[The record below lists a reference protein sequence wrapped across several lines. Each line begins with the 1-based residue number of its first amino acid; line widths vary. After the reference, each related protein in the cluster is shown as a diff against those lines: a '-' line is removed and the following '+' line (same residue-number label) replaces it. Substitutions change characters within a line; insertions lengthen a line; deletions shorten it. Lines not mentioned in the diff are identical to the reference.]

1 MTAAHNVLARI
12 LGGVLAT
19 APVGRDVYALGIG
32 PGYGLLEAGVLRL
45 AARGGAA
52 VKELAMIRH
61 LAGYGYAALR
71 DTLSRVVIDALRPAT
86 WDQDP
91 LPDGS

>member
-1 MTAAHNVLARI
+1 
-12 LGGVLAT
+12 
-19 APVGRDVYALGIG
+19 
-32 PGYGLLEAGVLRL
+32 
-45 AARGGAA
+45 
-52 VKELAMIRH
+52 MIRH